1 MKKPTEI
8 IKTHTLILGAGP
20 AGLAAA
26 YALAKAGTP
35 PLVIEKGKVSGGLMR
50 SIQHGEYV
58 VDVGRKELYTRI
70 QKVDALWNEVL
81 GADYVSYN
89 HREGVLY
96 KGTILESS
104 NAWRGSLRGMSLTM
118 LLACAFDY
126 IWDFTKFSMFK
137 PRNYEEYWYRKRGC
151 KFSHIFTQGYEEKFK
166 GIKWKE
172 MPIPTENTVNTNRLA
187 TEHHAERNKKIWRH
201 PAKGSGQICEILE
214 KEIYAMGGKFAF
226 ESKIVEINTCGKR
239 IDTIKISTGS
249 EIIAYQPEHVIS
261 SMPVEFLGQY
271 LNLSD
276 YPSNLKEKNTKIG
289 SSSGRSTICVYL
301 FLDELPRFPHVW
313 LKVTSPDI
321 KAGRITNYAALS
333 QAMVPE
339 GKTSLCVEYFCDASD
354 ALLSFNDEALK
365 ELALSECAVSG
376 LIDPKTYLNSFILKL
391 PGANA
396 ATSWRDW
403 ANNSIRSLLQKIGEF
418 ENLYNINRPGTD
430 KATYAGLEAA
440 QAILDGDR
448 KIFHEEMSLTLPD
461 IS

>member
-1 MKKPTEI
+1 
-8 IKTHTLILGAGP
+8 
-20 AGLAAA
+20 
-26 YALAKAGTP
+26 
-35 PLVIEKGKVSGGLMR
+35 
-50 SIQHGEYV
+50 
-58 VDVGRKELYTRI
+58 
-70 QKVDALWNEVL
+70 
-81 GADYVSYN
+81 
-89 HREGVLY
+89 
-96 KGTILESS
+96 
-104 NAWRGSLRGMSLTM
+104 
-118 LLACAFDY
+118 
-126 IWDFTKFSMFK
+126 
-137 PRNYEEYWYRKRGC
+137 
-151 KFSHIFTQGYEEKFK
+151 
-166 GIKWKE
+166 
-172 MPIPTENTVNTNRLA
+172 
-187 TEHHAERNKKIWRH
+187 
-201 PAKGSGQICEILE
+201 
-214 KEIYAMGGKFAF
+214 
-226 ESKIVEINTCGKR
+226 
-239 IDTIKISTGS
+239 
-249 EIIAYQPEHVIS
+249 
-261 SMPVEFLGQY
+261 MPVEFLGQY

-276 YPSNLKEKNTKIG
+276 YSSNIKEQNTKTG
-289 SSSGRSTICVYL
+289 ASSGRSTICVYL